1 VKISKIAAPA
11 KVKEIVSNQLSL
23 VIEPDYSQQ
32 NAWVSKSRSKP
43 KSKPKSKSKSNFDYQ
58 NRFLI

>member
-1 VKISKIAAPA
+1 VKIAAPA

-32 NAWVSKSRSKP
+32 KMP
-43 KSKPKSKSKSNFDYQ
+43 GYQ
-58 NRFLI
+58 NQDQNQNQNQNHQNQILIIKIEFLIYKK